1 MSEENTSQVLYIKEC
16 DTLVVLPV
24 RPQFNQWLIKSTLHQ
39 YDLPNWAYEHNMASH
54 VLVNWSPVKDKYGFH
69 VLRKPNDIAV
79 VDTEAFKYLRGI
91 MSGIK
96 VKTNHIM
103 IEDVNDILIFKMM
116 FSEFLK

>member
-1 MSEENTSQVLYIKEC
+1 
-16 DTLVVLPV
+16 
-24 RPQFNQWLIKSTLHQ
+24 
-39 YDLPNWAYEHNMASH
+39 
-54 VLVNWSPVKDKYGFH
+54 
-69 VLRKPNDIAV
+69 
-79 VDTEAFKYLRGI
+79 